1 MTGLNPD
8 SDEILEVFCF
18 ITTANLEIIDPTGF
32 GVVVHVPTERL
43 DEMDDW
49 CTNTHTTTGLWDQVV
64 ASTTTAEEAAASLL
78 AYIQKWVPEP
88 NTALLAGNSVHA
100 DRAFLRKGPWAPV
113 VEYLKYR
120 IMDISTI
127 KEAALRWS
135 PPEVSQNAPQKTGLH
150 RAKEDILDSIREAKY
165 YKDVIFSR
173 GE

>member
-1 MTGLNPD
+1 M
-8 SDEILEVFCF
+8 V
-18 ITTANLEIIDPTGF
+18 DPIGF
-32 GVVVHVPTERL
+32 GAVVHVPTERL
-43 DEMDDW
+43 TEMDDW
-49 CTNTHTTTGLWDQVV
+49 CTNTHTTTGLWSQVV
-64 ASTTTAEEAAASLL
+64 GSTTTAEEAAAGLL
-78 AYIQKWVPEP
+78 EYIQKWVPEP

-113 VEYLKYR
+113 VEHLNYR

-135 PPEVSQNAPQKTGLH
+135 PPEVSQNAPQKVGLH

-173 GE
+173 GK